1 MKAFLFLTGLLV
13 PLIMIA
19 AGWFMH
25 KHPPKEIN
33 WVIGYRTA
41 RSMRSQDAWMFAQKK
56 IGVLWEK
63 AGVVS
68 LIASALIQIPFMF
81 LSVEAHSVAMLV
93 LLLAQMAAL
102 LMTILPVE
110 RALQKEFEDV
120 ADKK

>member
-68 LIASALIQIPFMF
+68 LIASALIQIPFML

-93 LLLAQMAAL
+93 LLLGQMAAL

-110 RALQKEFEDV
+110 RALQKEYGDT